1 MKDMIAT
8 IVLTIVGS
16 NALIGFVQF
25 LITRHDTRKNIEGQF
40 NGLKDD
46 LKSKLKKQEKD
57 SLRTQLLLLTL
68 LKPDEVQEIMTISRH
83 YFVDLEGNWY
93 MTSIF
98 NKWLQETETAEP
110 EWFNDNY

>member
-1 MKDMIAT
+1 MKDLIVT

-25 LITRHDTRKNIEGQF
+25 LITRHDTRKNLESQLTS
-40 NGLKDD
+40 LKEE

-57 SLRTQLLLLTL
+57 SLRTQLLFLIM
-68 LKPDEVQEIMTISRH
+68 LKPDEDQEILTIARH

-98 NKWLQETETAEP
+98 KKWLTETKTGEP
-110 EWFNDNY
+110 DWFDGND